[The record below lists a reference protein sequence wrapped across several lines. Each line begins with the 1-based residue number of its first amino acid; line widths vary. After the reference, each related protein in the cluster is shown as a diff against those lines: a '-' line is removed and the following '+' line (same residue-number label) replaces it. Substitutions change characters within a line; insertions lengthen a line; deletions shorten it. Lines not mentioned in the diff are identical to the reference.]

1 MKLNIKIRENRHI
14 EIGQRVSI
22 HALFFCM
29 LILTSFLGTFT
40 QTAKAQLL
48 TAPNEEQYRDSLKK
62 ELKYG
67 PFFGFYK
74 DNYFIVGTSTI
85 HTPSAVN
92 SDVKFQISLG
102 IRLTKNTLPW
112 NTYLFLTYTQK
123 AFWNVFEKSLPMHDL
138 NFNPGIGLSRPFF
151 VNDRYIGKLSLMVE
165 HESNGKDGDA
175 SRSWN
180 KVSLGGSVLI
190 NEWLM
195 VHSKFWVP
203 IVDSGYNK
211 DIIRY
216 SGLWQTGFMAYT
228 PTKKLSLGVTLVKR
242 AGWNFNFNT
251 IVDFIWRVSDK
262 TNLNLLLQYYNGYGE
277 SMIDYNQF
285 HSRLRLGIVFRP
297 SFFSEF

>member
-1 MKLNIKIRENRHI
+1 MKPNINIRKIRYA
-14 EIGQRVSI
+14 EIGQRVSV
-22 HALFFCM
+22 HALFFCIVI
-29 LILTSFLGTFT
+29 LISLLGPFT
-40 QTAKAQLL
+40 QNAKAQIL

-123 AFWNVFEKSLPMHDL
+123 AFWNVFEKSLPMRDL

-151 VNDRYIGKLSLMVE
+151 VDDRYIGKLTLMVE

-277 SMIDYNQF
+277 SMIDYKQF